1 MRSIVITGVSTG
13 IGHATAK
20 LLLAQGFRVFG
31 SVRKPADA
39 ERLQAEFG
47 AYFVP
52 LLFDVTDEPAV
63 LAAAETVRAALNGET
78 LAGLVNNAGVVVP
91 GALLDLDVSEFRT
104 QMEINVMGPVIVT
117 KAFLPLLGADRA
129 LKGTPGRIVMMS
141 SVSGQFGN
149 PLLSPYSTSK
159 FALEGLAES
168 LRRELM
174 LFGIDV
180 VIIAPGPVRTP
191 IWDKAEAL
199 DIARFENSFYLPA
212 LTKLRGM
219 LTQMAQKGLPPERI
233 AGLVHRAFTDAR
245 PKARVVASPEP
256 VQTLIAGLLPKRWAD
271 RIIARELGLKA
282 TAAPTRRSHL
292 PLIW

>member
-1 MRSIVITGVSTG
+1 MRSVVITGVSTG
-13 IGHATAK
+13 IGYAITEQ
-20 LLLAQGFRVFG
+20 LLASNFRVFG

-47 AYFVP
+47 AQFTP
-52 LLFDVTDEPAV
+52 LLFDVTDE
-63 LAAAETVRAALNGET
+63 AAVRAAADAVRATLNGET

-104 QMEINVMGPVIVT
+104 QMEINVMGPVIAT
-117 KAFLPLLGADRA
+117 KAFLPLLGADTTLNGA
-129 LKGTPGRIVMMS
+129 SGRIVMMS

-159 FALEGLAES
+159 FALEGLSES

-180 VIIAPGPVRTP
+180 ITIAPGPVRTP

-199 DIARFENSFYLPA
+199 NIARFAKSPYLPA

-219 LTQMAQKGLPPERI
+219 LGQMSSKGLPPERI
-233 AGLVHRAFTDAR
+233 AGLVYRALTDAR

-256 VQTLIAGLLPKRWAD
+256 IQTWIAGVLPKRLVD
-271 RIIARELGLKA
+271 RIVAGQLGLRK
-282 TAAPTRRSHL
+282 
-292 PLIW
+292 

>member
-1 MRSIVITGVSTG
+1 MRSVVITGVSTG

-20 LLLAQGFRVFG
+20 LLLARGFRVFG
-31 SVRKPADA
+31 SVRKPTDA

-47 AYFVP
+47 ADFTP
-52 LLFDVTDEPAV
+52 LLFDVTEEAAV
-63 LAAAETVRAALNGET
+63 NAAADQVRTALNGEK

-91 GALLDLDVSEFRT
+91 GALLDLDVNEFRT
-104 QMEINVMGPVIVT
+104 QIEINVIGPVIAT
-117 KAFLPLLGADRA
+117 KAFLPLLGADPT
-129 LKGTPGRIVMMS
+129 LKGAPGRIVMMS

-159 FALEGLAES
+159 FALEGLSES

-180 VIIAPGPVRTP
+180 ITIAPGPVRTP

-199 DIARFENSFYLPA
+199 DITRFANSPYLPA

-219 LTQMAQKGLPPERI
+219 LAQMSEKGMPPERI
-233 AGLVHRAFTDAR
+233 AALVCRALTDSKPR
-245 PKARVVASPEP
+245 ARVVASPEP
-256 VQTLIAGLLPKRWAD
+256 IQTFIAGLLPRRWVD
-271 RIIARELGLKA
+271 RIVAGELGL
-282 TAAPTRRSHL
+282 RS
-292 PLIW
+292 

>member
-1 MRSIVITGVSTG
+1 MRSVVITGVSTG

-20 LLLAQGFRVFG
+20 HLLAGGSRVFG

-39 ERLQAEFG
+39 ERLRAEFG
-47 AYFVP
+47 AQFTP
-52 LLFDVTDEPAV
+52 LLFDVTDDAAV
-63 LAAAETVRAALNGET
+63 KAAADQVRTALDGET

-104 QMEINVMGPVIVT
+104 QMEINVMGPVITT
-117 KAFLPLLGADRA
+117 KAFLPLLGADPSLTGA
-129 LKGTPGRIVMMS
+129 PGRIVMMS
-141 SVSGQFGN
+141 SVSGHFGN

-159 FALEGLAES
+159 FALEGLSES

-180 VIIAPGPVRTP
+180 VTIAPGPVRTP

-199 DIARFENSFYLPA
+199 DIARFARSPYLPA

-219 LTQMAQKGLPPERI
+219 LAQMAEKGLPPERI
-233 AGLVHRAFTDAR
+233 AALVHHALTDAK

-256 VQTLIAGLLPKRWAD
+256 IQTLIAGLLPRRWVD
-271 RIIARELGLKA
+271 RLIAKQLGWGAK
-282 TAAPTRRSHL
+282 PR
-292 PLIW
+292 P

>member
-13 IGHATAK
+13 IGHAATRFS
-20 LLLAQGFRVFG
+20 LARGFRVFG

-47 AYFVP
+47 AQFTP
-52 LLFDVTDEPAV
+52 LLFDVTDEAAV
-63 LAAAETVRAALNGET
+63 RAAADSVRVALNGET

-91 GALLDLDVSEFRT
+91 GALLDLDVGEFRT
-104 QMEINVMGPVIVT
+104 QMDINVLGPVIAT
-117 KAFLPLLGADRA
+117 KAFLPLLGADTS
-129 LKGTPGRIVMMS
+129 LKGAPGRIVMMS

-159 FALEGLAES
+159 FALEGLSES

-180 VIIAPGPVRTP
+180 ITIAPGPVRTP

-199 DIARFENSFYLPA
+199 DIARFADSPYLPA
-212 LTKLRGM
+212 LTKLRSM
-219 LTQMAQKGLPPERI
+219 LGQMSSKGLPPGRI
-233 AGLVHRAFTDAR
+233 ATLVHRALTDAR
-245 PKARVVASPEP
+245 PRARVVASPEP
-256 VQTLIAGLLPKRWAD
+256 VQTLIAGVLPKRWAD
-271 RIIARELGLKA
+271 RIIAKQLGLTGKGG
-282 TAAPTRRSHL
+282 L
-292 PLIW
+292 

>member
-13 IGHATAK
+13 IGYATTK
-20 LLLAQGFRVFG
+20 LLLVRGFRVFG
-31 SVRKPADA
+31 SVRKLADA

-47 AYFVP
+47 AYFTP
-52 LLFDVTDEPAV
+52 LLFDVTDEKAV
-63 LAAAETVRAALNGET
+63 RRAADSVRDTLNGET

-91 GALLDLDVSEFRT
+91 GALLDLDVSEFRM
-104 QMEINVMGPVIVT
+104 QMEINVMGPVIAT
-117 KAFLPLLGADRA
+117 KAFLPLLGADTS
-129 LKGTPGRIVMMS
+129 LKGAPGCIVMMS

-159 FALEGLAES
+159 FALEGLSES

-180 VIIAPGPVRTP
+180 VTIAPGPVRTP

-199 DIARFENSFYLPA
+199 DIARFANSPYLPA

-219 LTQMAQKGLPPERI
+219 LAQISEKGLPPERI
-233 AGLVHRAFTDAR
+233 AALVHRALNDAR
-245 PKARVVASPEP
+245 PSARAVASPEP
-256 VQTLIAGLLPKRWAD
+256 IQTFIASLLPRRWAD
-271 RIIARELGLKA
+271 RIVAKYLGLQQ
-282 TAAPTRRSHL
+282 RRKK
-292 PLIW
+292 

>member
-13 IGHATAK
+13 IGHATLK
-20 LLLAQGFRVFG
+20 LLLARGFHVFG
-31 SVRKPADA
+31 SVRKPVDA

-47 AYFVP
+47 AQFTP
-52 LLFDVTDEPAV
+52 LLFDVTDETAV
-63 LAAAETVRAALNGET
+63 RAAADTVRNALNGET

-91 GALLDLDVSEFRT
+91 GALLDLDVSEFRA
-104 QMEINVMGPVIVT
+104 QMEINVMGPVIAT
-117 KAFLPLLGADRA
+117 KAFLPLLGADTT
-129 LKGTPGRIVMMS
+129 LKGAPGRIVMMS

-159 FALEGLAES
+159 FALEGLSES

-180 VIIAPGPVRTP
+180 ITVAPGPVRTP

-199 DIARFENSFYLPA
+199 DIARFANSPYLPA

-219 LTQMAQKGLPPERI
+219 LGQMSEKGLPPERI
-233 AGLVHRAFTDAR
+233 AALVHRALTDAK
-245 PKARVVASPEP
+245 PKARVIASPEP
-256 VQTLIAGLLPKRWAD
+256 IQTFIAGLLPRRLAD
-271 RIIARELGLKA
+271 RLIARQLGL
-282 TAAPTRRSHL
+282 TAKPR
-292 PLIW
+292 P

>member
-1 MRSIVITGVSTG
+1 MRSVVITGVSTG
-13 IGHATAK
+13 IGHATAQ
-20 LLLAQGFRVFG
+20 LLLARGFRIFG

-47 AYFVP
+47 AHFTP
-52 LLFDVTDEPAV
+52 LLFDVTDE
-63 LAAAETVRAALNGET
+63 AAVRAAADQVRTALDGET

-104 QMEINVMGPVIVT
+104 QMEINVLGPVIAT
-117 KAFLPLLGADRA
+117 KAFLPLLGAESSRNGA
-129 LKGTPGRIVMMS
+129 PGRIVMMS

-159 FALEGLAES
+159 FALEGLSES

-180 VIIAPGPVRTP
+180 VTIAPGPVRTP

-199 DIARFENSFYLPA
+199 DIARFAQSPYLPA

-219 LTQMAQKGLPPERI
+219 LAQMSERGLPPARI
-233 AGLVHRAFTDAR
+233 AALVHRALTDAK

-256 VQTLIAGLLPKRWAD
+256 VQTFVASLLPRRWAD
-271 RIIARELGLKA
+271 RIIAGQLGLAAKA
-282 TAAPTRRSHL
+282 RS
-292 PLIW
+292 